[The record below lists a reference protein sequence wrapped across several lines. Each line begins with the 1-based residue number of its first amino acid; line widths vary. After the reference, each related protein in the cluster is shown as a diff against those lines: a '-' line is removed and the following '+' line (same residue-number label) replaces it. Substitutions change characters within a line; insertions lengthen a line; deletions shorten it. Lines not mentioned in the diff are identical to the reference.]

1 MKTISN
7 YQIFFM
13 KMDLNTDLLRL
24 NLFICI
30 AKIVNIDIYAI

>member
-1 MKTISN
+1 MKTILN

>member
-30 AKIVNIDIYAI
+30 AKIVNIDIYVI

>member
-1 MKTISN
+1 
-7 YQIFFM
+7 M